1 MPSGKELLAV
11 ESHVPLS
18 KVVWGY
24 VVGVSA
30 TAAVLIVAVLAV
42 RTFGL
47 VGMEELS
54 DAICF
59 LAQPD
64 FVAFVVVGFIA
75 QLVDGSLG
83 MAYGVV
89 STSALISV
97 GVPPAAAS
105 AGVHVAEVFTTAA
118 SGISHWRFGNVD
130 SRLFLRLALPGAI
143 GAAIGAYL
151 LSSVDAS
158 VMRPVVAVYLLV
170 MGGVILRKAIIG
182 ALAVKQE
189 TQGVGWL
196 ALFGGFADAS
206 GGGGWGPIVTSTLIG
221 SGSQP
226 KKTIGTVNASEFLVA
241 LTAAGTFTFMLGS
254 GNLAIVLGLIV
265 GGVLAAPLGAY
276 VCHRINVR
284 AAMGVVGALVILL
297 STRTIL
303 KALGV
308 WPFF

>member
-1 MPSGKELLAV
+1 V
-11 ESHVPLS
+11 
-18 KVVWGY
+18 
-24 VVGVSA
+24 
-30 TAAVLIVAVLAV
+30 
-42 RTFGL
+42 
-47 VGMEELS
+47 
-54 DAICF
+54 
-59 LAQPD
+59 
-64 FVAFVVVGFIA
+64 
-75 QLVDGSLG
+75 
-83 MAYGVV
+83 
-89 STSALISV
+89 
-97 GVPPAAAS
+97 
-105 AGVHVAEVFTTAA
+105 
-118 SGISHWRFGNVD
+118 
-130 SRLFLRLALPGAI
+130 FLRLALPGAI

-158 VMRPVVAVYLLV
+158 LMRPVVAVYLLV

-189 TQGVGWL
+189 TQRVGWL

-221 SGSQP
+221 SGSHP
-226 KKTIGTVNASEFLVA
+226 KETIGTVNASEFLVA

-254 GNLAIVLGLIV
+254 GNLAIVMGLIV

-284 AAMGVVGALVILL
+284 AAMGVVGALVIFL